1 MGITLDDIM
10 GTLKWAAQNW
20 GTLILTAEMIG
31 AVYFVKV
38 GKLKKGMMMLIMAI
52 ITVWIGVIT

>member
-10 GTLKWAAQNW
+10 GTMKWAVQNW
-20 GTLILTAEMIG
+20 ETLILTAEMIG

-52 ITVWIGVIT
+52 ITVWIGVVA

>member
-1 MGITLDDIM
+1 M
-10 GTLKWAAQNW
+10 GTMKWAVQNW
-20 GTLILTAEMIG
+20 ETLILTAEMIG

-52 ITVWIGVIT
+52 ITVWIGVVA

>member
-1 MGITLDDIM
+1 MDDTIEQITDVLA
-10 GTLKWAAQNW
+10 WAAQNW

-52 ITVWIGVIT
+52 ITVWIGVVA